1 MRYLLLTIGTPAS
14 GKSTFI
20 KQNNLEAYTIEPD
33 DIRLKIQSPVYTL
46 KDNEE
51 KIVISQ
57 ENDKRVWELVFEF
70 LEERMKRG
78 EFVVIDATHSR
89 TKLINR
95 YKDLVKKYRYR
106 VVAVDFRDTPLDE
119 ILRRNKERIPE
130 YKYVPEEAIKNIYE
144 RLVNLNI
151 PGWIEVIKPHQWQD
165 WLKEKSR
172 IFDFNNYEELNIFG
186 DIHGCFLELEK
197 LYKNTVLK
205 ENHYNIWVGDYFD
218 RAPTDNDLFKTF
230 EFLESLD
237 PEKNL
242 FLTGNHEKW
251 FIYWKDYCELQDKI
265 KEKEKIKELEE
276 KLENLK
282 LELENKIKNN
292 SNDYKIKR
300 IEKKIIKLKKQ
311 IDKIS
316 EEVIQAKN
324 KYDNKIRKIIP
335 KNTRITFYKLYEKYG
350 RKRVQAFVEK
360 FGQIAYFKYNN
371 KKYLVNHGGVT
382 PLVYQ
387 HIQENKLPLIPLN
400 TFMYG
405 VGDYGDEE
413 KIAKLW
419 NEKVKDC
426 VQIFGHRNIYEIK
439 PDQGNCYL
447 INGNAEFGGYL
458 VSINITKDLCTT
470 LKIKTEREVAEHN
483 QFMISKRI
491 ESLLEKDK
499 EYLNQYGILATAK
512 KHKGVEVKL
521 VDKDEKIYAINFK
534 NKVFRS
540 GEFDAMS
547 IRARGLFVQEI
558 NEN

>member
-20 KQNNLEAYTIEPD
+20 KENNLEAYTIEPD
-33 DIRLKIQSPVYTL
+33 DIRLKIQSPVYAL

-57 ENDKRVWELVFEF
+57 DNDKRVWELVFEF

-106 VVAVDFRDTPLDE
+106 VVAVDFRDISLNE
-119 ILRRNKERIPE
+119 ILRRNRERKPE
-130 YKYVPEEAIKNIYE
+130 YKYVPEEVIKNIYE
-144 RLVNLNI
+144 RMINLNI
-151 PGWIEVIKPHQWQD
+151 PSWIEVIKPQEWQE
-165 WLKEKSR
+165 WLKEKSKTYN
-172 IFDFNNYEELNIFG
+172 FNNYDEVNIFG
-186 DIHGCFLELEK
+186 DIHGCFPELIK
-197 LYKNTVLK
+197 LYKNTVSK
-205 ENHYNIWVGDYFD
+205 DNYFNIWIGDYFD
-218 RAPTDNDLFKTF
+218 RAPTDEDLFNTF

-237 PEKNL
+237 PKKNL

-251 FIYWKDYCELQDKI
+251 FVYWKDYCDLQDKI
-265 KEKEKIKELEE
+265 KEKEKIKEIEE
-276 KLENLK
+276 KIENLRS
-282 LELENKIKNN
+282 ELGSKPEE
-292 SNDYKIKR
+292 YKIKR
-300 IEKKIIKLKKQ
+300 IIKKIEKLEKQ
-311 IDKIS
+311 IKNIL
-316 EEVIQAKN
+316 EEVAQAEID
-324 KYDNKIRKIIP
+324 YQNKIRKVIP
-335 KNTRITFYKLYEKYG
+335 KSTRSTFYKLYEKYG
-350 RKRVQAFVEK
+350 RKRVQSFVEK
-360 FGQIAYFKYNN
+360 FGQIAYFDYHE
-371 KKYLVNHGGVT
+371 KKYLANHGGVI

-400 TFMYG
+400 TFIYG

-419 NEKVKDC
+419 NEKVSDC
-426 VQIFGHRNIYEIK
+426 VQIFGHRNIYEID
-439 PDQGNCYL
+439 PNQGNCYL

-458 VSINITKDLCTT
+458 VSLNITKDSIVT
-470 LKIKTEREVAEHN
+470 LKIKTEREVTEHN
-483 QFMISKRI
+483 QFIINKRI

-499 EYLNQYGILATAK
+499 EYLKQHGILATAK

-521 VDKDEKIYAINFK
+521 VDEEENIYAINFK
-534 NKVFRS
+534 NKIFKS

-558 NEN
+558 N